1 MWIEFYP
8 LNMTVFC
15 ICIGIMI
22 DFPKKKKNSTGKK
35 AQPLELVIF
44 IMCLCAGFHF
54 EYVCPLVGLVSL
66 FCIIL
71 TLCWSKC
78 SWLLFD
84 IYYQQ
89 TLKLLKEYQRGYPD
103 SFNIYKHSFWA
114 IFSRWVISTLLN
126 NIGFGLLILSGIL
139 SFSAV

>member
-1 MWIEFYP
+1 MCLRVLFGFCGRSSGWIECRP
-8 LNMTVFC
+8 TEDMT
-15 ICIGIMI
+15 
-22 DFPKKKKNSTGKK
+22 
-35 AQPLELVIF
+35 
-44 IMCLCAGFHF
+44 
-54 EYVCPLVGLVSL
+54 L

-71 TLCWSKC
+71 KVSWSKC
-78 SWLLFD
+78 SRLLFD

-114 IFSRWVISTLLN
+114 IFSRWVIPTLLN